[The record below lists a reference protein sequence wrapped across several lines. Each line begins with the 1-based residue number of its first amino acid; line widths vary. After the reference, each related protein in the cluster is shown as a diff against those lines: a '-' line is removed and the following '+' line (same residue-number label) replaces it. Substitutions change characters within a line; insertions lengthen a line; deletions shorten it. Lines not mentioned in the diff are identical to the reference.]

1 MSCVPLYLR
10 ANEDS
15 TALERVCIKIVRLRT
30 GAEQGKVQLL
40 RLFNGRVSAVNFTA
54 DTLGWQNEGKMKT
67 RLKSFLSDDEL
78 IGSPTAG
85 LPFS

>member
-30 GAEQGKVQLL
+30 GAKQGKVQLL
-40 RLFNGRVSAVNFTA
+40 SLFNGRVSAVNFTA
-54 DTLGWQNEGKMKT
+54 DTLGWQNEGNMKT
-67 RLKSFLSDDEL
+67 RLKSFLSNYEV
-78 IGSPTAG
+78 SRQPYCRA
-85 LPFS
+85 PV